1 MISTQLYCLKQ
12 RTNNLQNASQKDITL
27 NKKLEE
33 KMADANSQKI
43 ALQNKSNVS
52 SSACTFVNSYEDVVI
67 FCVLTCI
74 YLSCYL

>member
-1 MISTQLYCLKQ
+1 MIRTQLYCLKQ
-12 RTNNLQNASQKDITL
+12 RTNNLQNASQKDINF

-52 SSACTFVNSYEDVVI
+52 SSACTF
-67 FCVLTCI
+67 C
-74 YLSCYL
+74 